1 MQRDHRGTF
10 ARADQG
16 RDVGAHACEGIAAAL
31 PRLVLVVAGDE
42 VVADVA
48 DGEA

>member
-1 MQRDHRGTF
+1 M
-10 ARADQG
+10 ARSGADEG
-16 RDVGAHACEGIAAAL
+16 RDVVAHLGERIAAAL

-48 DGEA
+48 DDETRR